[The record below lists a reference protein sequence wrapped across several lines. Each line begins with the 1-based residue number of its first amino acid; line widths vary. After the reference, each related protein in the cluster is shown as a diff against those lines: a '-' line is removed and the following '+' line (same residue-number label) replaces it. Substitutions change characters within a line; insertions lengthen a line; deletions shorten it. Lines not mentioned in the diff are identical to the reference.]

1 MLVRLAV
8 AMVALGLCASAQ
20 AQTADQGRDIAVK
33 SCSECHLVGRAD
45 ATPKNFTAP
54 SFADIANMPSAT
66 LLSIKVFLR
75 TPHANMPDI
84 MLNESELDAIAEHIM
99 SLKRN

>member
-1 MLVRLAV
+1 MPGRLVISAI
-8 AMVALGLCASAQ
+8 ALGFAASAQ
-20 AQTADQGRDIAVK
+20 AQSLDQGRDIAVK

-54 SFADIANMPSAT
+54 AFADIGSMPSAT

-75 TPHANMPDI
+75 TPHANMPNI
-84 MLNESELDAIAEHIM
+84 MLNESELDAIAEYIM